1 MAQFSQARS
10 EEVGD
15 LGMKRSKALVL
26 LAMCVLGFCILS
38 EAQSDFITVKII
50 PAAPTSA
57 DEVSVAV
64 KVAHSDFSHVS
75 FSRLHH
81 LSQQVFLAIVS
92 AEPVA
97 CLAQSGFEA
106 LGLSESTH
114 TYQLGRLNPGRYE
127 FQIQYCFHGCPPPT
141 FDLAEGTGQC
151 QLVESQEFQVT
162 EASLERI
169 IDRDGN
175 GSINDEE
182 ILWAINLWIT
192 GAVVPGTAHAI
203 DDATMLRLIDLWIK
217 QAKV

>member
-15 LGMKRSKALVL
+15 LGMKRSKAIVL
-26 LAMCVLGFCILS
+26 LVMFVLGFCILS
-38 EAQSDFITVKII
+38 EAQSDFTTVKII

-57 DEVSVAV
+57 DEVSVEV

-106 LGLSESTH
+106 LGL
-114 TYQLGRLNPGRYE
+114 
-127 FQIQYCFHGCPPPT
+127 
-141 FDLAEGTGQC
+141 
-151 QLVESQEFQVT
+151 
-162 EASLERI
+162 
-169 IDRDGN
+169 
-175 GSINDEE
+175 
-182 ILWAINLWIT
+182 
-192 GAVVPGTAHAI
+192 
-203 DDATMLRLIDLWIK
+203 
-217 QAKV
+217 

>member
-26 LAMCVLGFCILS
+26 LAMFVLGFCILS
-38 EAQSDFITVKII
+38 EAQSTVTTVKII

-64 KVAHSDFSHVS
+64 KVAHSDFSRVS

-97 CLAQSGFEA
+97 CLAQPGFEA

-114 TYQLGRLNPGRYE
+114 TYQLGRLNPGRYQ
-127 FQIQYCFHGCPPPT
+127 FQIQYCFPGCPSPP
-141 FDLAEGTGQC
+141 
-151 QLVESQEFQVT
+151 
-162 EASLERI
+162 
-169 IDRDGN
+169 
-175 GSINDEE
+175 
-182 ILWAINLWIT
+182 
-192 GAVVPGTAHAI
+192 